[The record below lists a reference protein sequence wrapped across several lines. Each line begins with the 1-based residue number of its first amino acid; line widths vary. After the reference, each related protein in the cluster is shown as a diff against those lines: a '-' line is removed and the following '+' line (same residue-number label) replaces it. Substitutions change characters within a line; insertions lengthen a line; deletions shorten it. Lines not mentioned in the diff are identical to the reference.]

1 MLTIRIWF
9 TLLILHILKIIVS
22 IYIMVILFILLF
34 FTPFMAKEELFEI
47 FKKLNREQKNIN

>member
-34 FTPFMAKEELFEI
+34 FTPFMTKEELFEI